1 MTFSLKKGFISSKS
15 LELPFG
21 DVSKILKKTGMN
33 VGVRIK
39 HLMVGKIVGKK
50 IFLGSLHFGRKLKI
64 QRLMVTNSCGYSM

>member
-39 HLMVGKIVGKK
+39 HLK
-50 IFLGSLHFGRKLKI
+50 GR
-64 QRLMVTNSCGYSM
+64 